1 MDPFKR
7 IFFDGLAEA
16 FSGTNSLYDLSNCKT
31 VSDLLKRKQD
41 LVLALSKLESKIEQ
55 FRSSRELLHSMHVI
69 YKPGIVLPNK
79 HFSRKVKEELE
90 EKQRK
95 LFKLESV
102 KKKLEQAET
111 QVDQKLIELKTEEET
126 KAGRNVPT
134 RKSLVF
140 FPNGESKLNV
150 SLLTTPSLEVILNTP
165 VMCKYLVQF
174 VDTEFNT
181 ENLLFWKEAE
191 WFSNSVVEINQIEGD
206 QQTKNNLLEVY
217 TQRAQK
223 ICDKYLKENAFF
235 ELNVDNLMRSKV
247 IKDTKEGKVNDQLF
261 KNIQKRIFEL
271 LQSNSYT
278 RFIHSGEFYEKMM
291 IEITTQPEP
300 VPRSSSASP
309 LPSSSSVDNLPEV
322 ANQKKR
328 EIRIYMPAGGFK
340 TLIEDINITA
350 KELSIRCLQAYLH
363 VDLKERSSTSLQY
376 YGLIYV
382 QPSGYQFQL
391 NDEDKPFDIQESWD
405 IVENNVH
412 LHSPDR
418 NFKFLFSPNLI
429 KDLKETDVF
438 GKGGVFC
445 PIKVSIE
452 FTNFLS
458 TKTLNV
464 DKNIVTAQLCKMCKE
479 AYPEQSLDLEKFKL
493 FYTEPNFEYIMA
505 DDDLP
510 IYIQDAWASL
520 LKCYR
525 QLDITP
531 VDFKWVLKAPTGPIS
546 N

>member
-1 MDPFKR
+1 
-7 IFFDGLAEA
+7 
-16 FSGTNSLYDLSNCKT
+16 
-31 VSDLLKRKQD
+31 
-41 LVLALSKLESKIEQ
+41 
-55 FRSSRELLHSMHVI
+55 
-69 YKPGIVLPNK
+69 
-79 HFSRKVKEELE
+79 
-90 EKQRK
+90 
-95 LFKLESV
+95 
-102 KKKLEQAET
+102 
-111 QVDQKLIELKTEEET
+111 
-126 KAGRNVPT
+126 
-134 RKSLVF
+134 
-140 FPNGESKLNV
+140 
-150 SLLTTPSLEVILNTP
+150 
-165 VMCKYLVQF
+165 MCKYLIQF

-191 WFSNSVVEINQIEGD
+191 WFSTSVVEINQIESD
-206 QQTKNNLLEVY
+206 QQTKNNLLELY

-223 ICDKYLKENAFF
+223 ICEKYLKENAIF

-247 IKDTKEGKVNDQLF
+247 IKDVKEGKINDQLF

-291 IEITTQPEP
+291 IETTTQVEP

-309 LPSSSSVDNLPEV
+309 LPSSSSVENLQDV

-340 TLIEDINITA
+340 TLIEDVNINA

-405 IVENNVH
+405 IVEQNMH
-412 LHSPDR
+412 LHTPDR

-452 FTNFLS
+452 FTNFTS

-464 DKNIVTAQLCKMCKE
+464 DKSVVTAQLCKMCKE

-493 FYTEPNFEYIMA
+493 FYSEPNFEYIMA

-510 IYIQDAWASL
+510 IYIQDAWTNL

-525 QLDITP
+525 QLEIIP